1 MEYKISAG
9 DLVEWQDPFTGDIE
23 IRRVIS
29 VLKIETTLLKVER
42 GKSEYILE
50 LEPKELGR
58 RTDYIYSDEIKAC
71 YKKVE
76 EPILKTNC
84 GVTAKEAQQGVSKAT
99 DIFKEVRSTPIAY
112 L

>member
-9 DLVEWQDPFTGDIE
+9 VLVEWQDPFTGDIE
-23 IRRVIS
+23 FRRVIS
-29 VLKIETTLLKVER
+29 VLKIETTLKVER

-58 RTDYIYSDEIKAC
+58 RSDYIYSDEIKAC

-76 EPILKTNC
+76 EPILKTSC
-84 GVTAKEAQQGVSKAT
+84 RVTAKAT
-99 DIFKEVRSTPIAY
+99 DIFKETRSTPIAY